1 MRTEKII
8 EITKKGTD
16 FGLRIPAGTTGND
29 VELGLAT
36 AINDLAEREKMYNP
50 NFSYEN
56 LLNRLRG
63 LINCIKRGM

>member
-36 AINDLAEREKMYNP
+36 AINDLAEREKLYNP
-50 NFSYEN
+50 DFTYEN
-56 LLNRLRG
+56 LLNRIRG
-63 LINCIKRGM
+63 LIGCIKRGM